1 MHASFYLRFG
11 RLAAGLAV
19 GFAAGLLA
27 GDLDLEGTTDLPV

>member
-1 MHASFYLRFG
+1 MHASNYLRFG

-27 GDLDLEGTTDLPV
+27 GDLDLEGATDLPV